1 MVVEGK
7 TPAVTTDIH
16 EYPDVKRRLE
26 AAGYR
31 PRIVPGFKKEG
42 EIETYVRDRP
52 DLGNRWI
59 HVQVVRSGNR
69 VEVYAHTEP
78 SAEGDPLG
86 HAAGVVTGDANYGA
100 GARILRGDLR
110 AAKRLMNSPCYA
122 EAQGRGERVGTGSC
136 SICGNAIWSAESLA
150 RGIGSWCFRNRRT

>member
-7 TPAVTTDIH
+7 TPAVTTDAD
-16 EYPDVKRRLE
+16 EYPDVRRRLE
-26 AAGYR
+26 VAGYR

-42 EIETYVRDRP
+42 EKEPYVRDRP

-59 HVQVVRSGNR
+59 HVQVVRNGKR
-69 VEVYAHTEP
+69 IEIYAHTEP
-78 SAEGDPLG
+78 SAEKDPLA

-110 AAKRLMNSPCYA
+110 AARRLMNSSHYS
-122 EAQGRGERVGTGSC
+122 ETQGRGESIGTGSC
-136 SICGNAIWSAESLA
+136 SICGNAIWSPESLA
-150 RGIGSWCFRNRRT
+150 RGIGSWCYRNRRT